1 MNKDKEDTIL
11 IFLKEKMSET
21 NEYYSW
27 LFITENNIKKKRDEK
42 CLGICSSHITIYF
55 PIEEKQ
61 NNKNQIKN

>member
-1 MNKDKEDTIL
+1 
-11 IFLKEKMSET
+11 MSQT